1 MIIPTAEPFFLPGNR
16 IGCLLIHGHTGTPK
30 EMRWMGEYLAN
41 LGYSVMGV
49 RLAGHATTPEDMR
62 RMHWT
67 DWIASI
73 EDGYYQLKGCCKQ
86 IYIIGLS
93 MGGILSLQFTA
104 HHPIAGVIAI
114 STPYELPKD
123 PRLPFVGIIALFM
136 PWMKQGPADFHNTE
150 AAKDHI
156 CYPYFPTRSIIE
168 LKDLLREMRI
178 SLPRISTPALIIQSR
193 QDKGVVPRNAEQIL
207 AALGSSDKR
216 IFWVENS
223 GHVIPREPDRELAFQ
238 SIHEFIQRIV
248 KTG

>member
-1 MIIPTAEPFFLPGNR
+1 
-16 IGCLLIHGHTGTPK
+16 
-30 EMRWMGEYLAN
+30 
-41 LGYSVMGV
+41 
-49 RLAGHATTPEDMR
+49 
-62 RMHWT
+62 
-67 DWIASI
+67 
-73 EDGYYQLKGCCKQ
+73 
-86 IYIIGLS
+86 

-123 PRLPFVGIIALFM
+123 PRLPFVGIIAMFM

-168 LKDLLREMRI
+168 LKDLLREMKI

-223 GHVIPREPDRELAFQ
+223 GHVIPREPERELAFQ